1 MGWFDRK
8 IYFYF
13 QHSHALTL
21 SLLSRS
27 SPASPTLS
35 RPHFFPLISSLENH
49 KKNQGCSLVWYLD
62 WKRKAVRY
70 TACNK
75 ERVSSASNL
84 APKFVISLAHA

>member
-27 SPASPTLS
+27 SPAAGAPLLLELPCFRNSVTPSLLS
-35 RPHFFPLISSLENH
+35 SYLQLRESQKKPGVFPGLVFRLETKGSALYSL
-49 KKNQGCSLVWYLD
+49 
-62 WKRKAVRY
+62 
-70 TACNK
+70 
-75 ERVSSASNL
+75 
-84 APKFVISLAHA
+84 

>member
-35 RPHFFPLISSLENH
+35 RPHFFPLISSLENY
-49 KKNQGCSLVWYLD
+49 KKNQGVFPGLVFRLETKGSALYSL
-62 WKRKAVRY
+62 
-70 TACNK
+70 
-75 ERVSSASNL
+75 
-84 APKFVISLAHA
+84 